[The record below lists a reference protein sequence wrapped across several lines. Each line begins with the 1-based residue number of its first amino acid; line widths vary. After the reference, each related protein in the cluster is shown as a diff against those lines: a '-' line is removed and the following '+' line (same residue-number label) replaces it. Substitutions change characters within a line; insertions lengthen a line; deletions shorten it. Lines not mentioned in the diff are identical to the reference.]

1 MVKMRPPT
9 VMVPVRAGPVLA
21 ATEKL
26 TVPLPVPLAP
36 PVIVIQLSLRTACQS
51 HAAVVVR
58 LKLPVPPAV
67 PKFWL
72 VDERL

>member
-9 VMVPVRAGPVLA
+9 VIVPVRAGPEFA

-36 PVIVIQLSLRTACQS
+36 PVIVIQLALGTACQS
-51 HAAVVVR
+51 HALVVVR
-58 LKLPVPPAV
+58 LKLPLPPAT

-72 VDERL
+72 DGEIL